1 MSYDDKYLGDEK
13 RLEEQVDYVVDP
25 AKDVSQSDIDRDL
38 ESAGINEKK
47 LLRKM

>member
-1 MSYDDKYLGDEK
+1 MSYDEKYTGDEK
-13 RLEEQVDYVVDP
+13 RLDDQVDYVVDS

-38 ESAGINEKK
+38 ESASINEKK